1 MQLEKV
7 TNSLLQEVLDLKE
20 YIKLKKSYDDN
31 YDYVCGGAG
40 CCSSSS
46 YNIEDYLSEDEI
58 KEMEKSLKIQKKRL
72 DFLEKHLNLTGEN
85 NEVWTYK
92 KYDSLVNLYLYS
104 SSVIFG
110 NIGGNILNQDII
122 FDIMLIVCG
131 LGYLTYVIL
140 TVWI

>member
-20 YIKLKKSYDDN
+20 YIKLKKSYDGN
-31 YDYVCGGAG
+31 YDYLYGGAG

-46 YNIEDYLSEDEI
+46 YNIEDYLSKDEI

-85 NEVWTYK
+85 NDK
-92 KYDSLVNLYLYS
+92 
-104 SSVIFG
+104 
-110 NIGGNILNQDII
+110 
-122 FDIMLIVCG
+122 
-131 LGYLTYVIL
+131 
-140 TVWI
+140 